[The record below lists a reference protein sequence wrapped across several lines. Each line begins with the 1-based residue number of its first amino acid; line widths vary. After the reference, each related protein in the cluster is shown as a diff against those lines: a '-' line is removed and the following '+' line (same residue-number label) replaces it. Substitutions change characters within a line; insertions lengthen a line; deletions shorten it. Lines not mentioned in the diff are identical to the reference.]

1 LEIYMNSNMALFIAL
16 QVVPSIAWG
25 GTGVGK
31 TTVLLALARV
41 LKRYGHLMIAST
53 HLPED
58 FSGYP
63 DADKETGVVRMLPT
77 SWVEDFMDGMGFL
90 ILDEITTV
98 PEATLAGVLSIITEG
113 RVGERT
119 LPKSTI
125 MVAAANP
132 PELAPNGNSLA
143 PSMRARFFHHQ
154 WRVNRDELFAGFRRG
169 LNWADP
175 QFPIVTEEHKDLY
188 PKYGSLVEAFLRANP
203 DCLEK
208 IPKSDEVLSFPNPR
222 TWSYVVK
229 TLSAAESV
237 GYGKESSVF
246 RELVV
251 GCVGDAAGGEFLQY
265 MSKLDLIDPA
275 AVVSG
280 ELKYEYKN
288 RPDLNICLL
297 TGMVKELQSNTT
309 AERWS
314 RAANVFCDIGDREVE
329 TFLTQFRSLWKT
341 VKDGGVRPD
350 GWLPSADLMARLMKL
365 VPNGVN

>member
-1 LEIYMNSNMALFIAL
+1 M
-16 QVVPSIAWG
+16 
-25 GTGVGK
+25 
-31 TTVLLALARV
+31 LLAQA

-63 DADKETGVVRMLPT
+63 DADREKGVVRMLPT
-77 SWVEDFMDGMGFL
+77 TWVEKFMDGMGFL
-90 ILDEITTV
+90 LIDELTCV
-98 PEATLAGVLSIITEG
+98 PDATLAGALSVISER

-119 LPKSTI
+119 LPESTI
-125 MVAAANP
+125 IVAAANP
-132 PELAPNGNSLA
+132 PELAPNGHALA
-143 PSMRARFFHHQ
+143 PSMRARFFHYQ
-154 WRVNRDELFAGFRRG
+154 WKINRDELFAGFRRG
-169 LNWADP
+169 LSWPAPN
-175 QFPIVTEEHKDLY
+175 FPIVLEDHKDLY

-237 GYGKESSVF
+237 GYSKDSPVF

-265 MSKLDLIDPA
+265 VSKLDLIDPA
-275 AVVSG
+275 AVVAG
-280 ELKYEYKN
+280 ELKYTYTN

-309 AERWS
+309 PERWS
-314 RAANVFCDIGDREVE
+314 RAAGVFCDIGDKEVE
-329 TFLTQFRSLWKT
+329 TFLTQFRSLWKS
-341 VKDGGVRPD
+341 VKDGGVRPND
-350 GWLPSADLMARLMKL
+350 WLPSADLMARLMKL
-365 VPNGVN
+365 VPSGVN